1 MSFRT
6 LNFSRR
12 RNDLKLVL
20 YSLVRYNR
28 FHDLMIM
35 RVKNTL
41 KYVILMLVGIV
52 IIDRINDSIFN
63 RLIIHDVCMIFHILS
78 SIWSESESNSWC
90 SWLWPYFLYDYM
102 YVLFEKTCFLPT
114 GLFRIVFISKN
125 ALHWNILLNCFRK
138 ERHISGFYL

>member
-78 SIWSESESNSWC
+78 SI
-90 SWLWPYFLYDYM
+90 
-102 YVLFEKTCFLPT
+102 
-114 GLFRIVFISKN
+114 
-125 ALHWNILLNCFRK
+125 
-138 ERHISGFYL
+138 